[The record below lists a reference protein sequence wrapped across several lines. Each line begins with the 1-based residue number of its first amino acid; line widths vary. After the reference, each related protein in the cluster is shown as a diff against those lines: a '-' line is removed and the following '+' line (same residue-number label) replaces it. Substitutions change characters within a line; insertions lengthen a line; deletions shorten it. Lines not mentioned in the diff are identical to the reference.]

1 MPTTEVQELLKNPD
15 NIEIVRD
22 QLAGIL
28 ALELLHQHELAEADP
43 DLAAKEDYNV
53 HVYIEND
60 EPWAVQDDDNPFPAI
75 NVSFDS
81 YSIDT
86 DDGSNDRIVNGKYYI
101 DCYAAGNYDGEGF
114 AGRVAKIKSMKIARF
129 VRNILQ
135 AANYRYLKLR
145 GVVNSQHIAKC
156 ESGTVK
162 DENGAVKVGVQR
174 ITLEAEFHENS
185 PQVECDV
192 LEAMGFTCNSDSGEV
207 LLDLLENYIEE

>member
-1 MPTTEVQELLKNPD
+1 MPTIEVQELLKNPD

-60 EPWAVQDDDNPFPAI
+60 EPWAVQDEDNPFPAI

-101 DCYAAGNYDGEGF
+101 DCYAAGNCKFFHGF
-114 AGRVAKIKSMKIARF
+114 QNFFFRFFNFPTVRQSPTKFNVFLNHGGCSRTYIFKNFLLDVCFICYGYCKFMNINPAQKS
-129 VRNILQ
+129 L
-135 AANYRYLKLR
+135 
-145 GVVNSQHIAKC
+145 G
-156 ESGTVK
+156 
-162 DENGAVKVGVQR
+162 VKVAHRANVFNCER
-174 ITLEAEFHENS
+174 EIFDTNR
-185 PQVECDV
+185 
-192 LEAMGFTCNSDSGEV
+192 
-207 LLDLLENYIEE
+207 